1 MADHP
6 RRPYSLIEAPTNLGL
21 KPPVRGKQPGVRR
34 MPDALKAAGIM
45 EALQI
50 ISSVCVEAPPYV
62 PDRDPVTRVR
72 NLHAIPDYSLQLA
85 QAVGQALD
93 SGTFPIVLGGD
104 CTVTLGTTLALRER
118 GRYGLMFIDGHC
130 DYLTP
135 TSTGTGGAAGM
146 DLALA
151 CGVGPDVLT
160 NLKGLRPYTR
170 NEDVVILADHDITE
184 DDPYPEPA
192 FFKAKLKRIDLDA
205 IRDVGIQFAA
215 NTAIK
220 HMQTRGVDGYWIHV
234 DVDVLSS
241 YVMPAVDSPSPVGL
255 TYAELTTLLQG
266 VVSDNLAV
274 GIQFTIF
281 DPDLDPRGRLAR
293 ELVQAIAAG
302 LSS

>member
-1 MADHP
+1 MADPH
-6 RRPYSLIEAPTNLGL
+6 RRPIALIEAPTNLGL
-21 KPPVRGKQPGVRR
+21 KPPSAGKEPGVRR

-45 EALQI
+45 EALGLSNSI
-50 ISSVCVEAPPYV
+50 RVEAPPYR
-62 PDRDPVTRVR
+62 PERDSATGVC
-72 NLHAIPDYSLQLA
+72 NLQTIPDYSLQLA
-85 QAVGQALD
+85 AAVGQVLD

-118 GRYGLMFIDGHC
+118 GHYGLMFIDGHC

-151 CGVGPDVLT
+151 CGVGPEVLT
-160 NLKGLRPYTR
+160 NLKGLRPYIR

-192 FFKAKLKRIDLDA
+192 FFKAKLNRIDLEAVRDA
-205 IRDVGIQFAA
+205 GVVFAA
-215 NTAIK
+215 SKAIK
-220 HMQTRGVDGYWIHV
+220 HMQAKNVDGYWIHV

-241 YVMPAVDSPSPVGL
+241 YVMPAVDSPLAIGL
-255 TYAELTTLLQG
+255 TYSELSMLLQALL
-266 VVSDNLAV
+266 VDKLAV

-281 DPDLDPRGRLAR
+281 DPDLDPNGRLAR
-293 ELVQAIAAG
+293 ELVAMIAVA
-302 LSS
+302 LAH